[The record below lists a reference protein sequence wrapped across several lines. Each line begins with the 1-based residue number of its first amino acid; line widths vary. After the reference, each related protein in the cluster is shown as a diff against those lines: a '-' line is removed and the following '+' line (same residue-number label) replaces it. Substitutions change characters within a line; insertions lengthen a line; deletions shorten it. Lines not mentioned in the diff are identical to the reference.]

1 MLNNCEPA
9 VVLEFYCLFFWTSWG
24 AGVLNSAIFNI
35 FHIRVEFGT
44 ILEGLRNFRRG
55 VGGEHTPPRRTP
67 AMSFL
72 QQTSKTNQFWLRHIT
87 QAWVMHIFSII
98 SIILLP
104 KFLLLPLFA
113 FRRSCNP
120 SIGERIL
127 TKVRVNSNPPYPHTL
142 NSLVLQCSKHAMF
155 AFCRTLLLQLRGK
168 RQTRGS
174 FCVQYSTVLYSTWQA
189 LHCVQYSTIHGR
201 HFTVYSTI
209 HGRHFTVYSTINGRH
224 FTVYSTINGRHFT
237 VYSNTHGRHFTV
249 YSNTHGRHFTVCI
262 HGDKKRKINIFG
274 GDTVSQCQKK
284 KVHMNMGVSTSD
296 WLARKS
302 CLNLHIHNHC

>member
-1 MLNNCEPA
+1 MMTTNLSVIDNVKQLRTGGSFRILLP
-9 VVLEFYCLFFWTSWG
+9 FFRTYWG
-24 AGVLNSAIFNI
+24 VGGLNSAIFNH
-35 FHIRVEFGT
+35 FHNRVEFGT
-44 ILEGLRNFRRG
+44 ILEGLRNSRRG
-55 VGGEHTPPRRTP
+55 GGVNTPPPRRTR

-174 FCVQYSTVLYSTWQA
+174 FCVQYSTVQYCT
-189 LHCVQYSTIHGR
+189 VQYC
-201 HFTVYSTI
+201 TV
-209 HGRHFTVYSTINGRH
+209 
-224 FTVYSTINGRHFT
+224 
-237 VYSNTHGRHFTV
+237 
-249 YSNTHGRHFTVCI
+249 HGRHFTVCS
-262 HGDKKRKINIFG
+262 
-274 GDTVSQCQKK
+274 TVP
-284 KVHMNMGVSTSD
+284 HMAGTS
-296 WLARKS
+296 L
-302 CLNLHIHNHC
+302 CTVP